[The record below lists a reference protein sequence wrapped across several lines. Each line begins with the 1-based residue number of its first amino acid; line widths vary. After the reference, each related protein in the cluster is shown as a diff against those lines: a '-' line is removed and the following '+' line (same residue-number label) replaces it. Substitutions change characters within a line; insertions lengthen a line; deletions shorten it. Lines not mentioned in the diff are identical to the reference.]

1 MNWLITGGCGF
12 IGLRFVKYLL
22 DETKDN
28 IRILDN
34 LSVGSMDELSSLTDP
49 KQITC
54 MDFDWDDRL
63 SLIRGDIEDY
73 NVVNKSVKGANYV
86 VHLAANTG
94 VMPSI
99 EDPRADFMSNAMG
112 TFNLL
117 QASTTHKVDRFVFAS
132 SGAPLGEVDPPI
144 HENLPTKPLSP
155 YGASKLSGEAYCSA
169 FYHSFGLN
177 TVALRFGNVYGVGSK
192 QKGSVVAKFI
202 KEALNP
208 EKTTWE
214 IFGDGSQTRDFI
226 YVDDLIEAI
235 LCAIETPDVGGEI
248 FQIATSKE
256 TTVAEI
262 AEALNEILNRHGYA
276 KMHIENKRFRV
287 GDARRNFSD
296 TSKAKRRLGWSP
308 SVDLPDG
315 LDKTFRYFLEE
326 GARNGR

>member
-34 LSVGSMDELSSLTDP
+34 LSVGSKDELSSLTDP
-49 KQITC
+49 LQITC

-73 NVVNKSVKGANYV
+73 NIVNKSVKGANYV

-144 HENLPTKPLSP
+144 HENLPAKPLSP

-226 YVDDLIEAI
+226 YVEDLIEAI

-315 LDKTFRYFLEE
+315 LDRTFRYFLEE

>member
-1 MNWLITGGCGF
+1 MH
-12 IGLRFVKYLL
+12 YLV
-22 DETKDN
+22 TQTSDN
-28 IRILDN
+28 VRILDN
-34 LSVGSMDELSSLTDP
+34 LSVGSIQDLKDAIPGHDLYRENFSWSEQVSLVV
-49 KQITC
+49 
-54 MDFDWDDRL
+54 
-63 SLIRGDIEDY
+63 GDITDQDIVQKCVEG
-73 NVVNKSVKGANYV
+73 SNYV
-86 VHLAANTG
+86 IHLAANTG

-99 EDPRADFMSNAMG
+99 EDPRADFVSNAFG

-117 QASTTHKVDRFVFAS
+117 QASVENDVDKFIFAS
-132 SGAPLGEVDPPI
+132 SGAPLGDVTPPI

-177 TVALRFGNVYGVGSK
+177 TVALRFGNVYGFGSK

-226 YVDDLIEAI
+226 YVEDLINAI
-235 LCAIETPDVGGEI
+235 LCVIETPDVGGEI

-262 AEALNEILNRHGYA
+262 ADALNEILHCHGYD
-276 KMHIENKRFRV
+276 KMHIENKQFRV

-296 TSKAKRRLGWSP
+296 TSKAKSRLGWSP
-308 SVDLPDG
+308 SVELPDG
-315 LDKTFRYFLEE
+315 LDRTFRYFLEE
-326 GARNGR
+326 GVEHGR